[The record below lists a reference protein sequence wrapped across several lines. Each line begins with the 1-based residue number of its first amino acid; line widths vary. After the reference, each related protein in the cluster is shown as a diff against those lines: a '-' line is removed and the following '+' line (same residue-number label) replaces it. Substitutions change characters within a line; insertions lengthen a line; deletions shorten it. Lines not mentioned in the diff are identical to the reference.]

1 MAEAG
6 KVDKIDFKKEL
17 KHLYAPSKMEI
28 IDVPEMSYL
37 MIDGSGDPGVSKE
50 YKDAIEALYPVS
62 YALKF
67 MVKKG
72 KGIDYGVMP
81 LEGLWWADDMSAFV
95 NGDRASWKWT
105 SMMMQPEFITKE
117 MVAEALEQVS
127 KKKTLP
133 SLSKIR
139 FERFGEGRSAQVMH
153 LGPFSGEGTT
163 VKTLHDF
170 IGQSGYR
177 ICGKHHE
184 IYMSDIRKVAPERMK
199 TVIRQPIIQ

>member
-17 KHLYAPSKMEI
+17 KHLYAPRKMEI

-199 TVIRQPIIQ
+199 TVIRQPITR